1 MKILFA
7 VLFAVSFTIGYQAQ
21 ETSKPI
27 LPLPEP
33 SAEVAVTPLQ
43 QLEIEKQILL
53 IEKRQLELSIAQRNL
68 NEAEQMGSLL
78 LDRLY
83 MVHGLKREDYLFNQ
97 STSTPQ
103 GQPIPMRFVRKP
115 KPPDE
120 LKPKGKESGQ

>member
-1 MKILFA
+1 MKKLFA
-7 VLFAVSFTIGYQAQ
+7 LLFVIAFAVGYQAQ
-21 ETSKPI
+21 EASKQG
-27 LPLPEP
+27 PEL
-33 SAEVAVTPLQ
+33 SAEVTITPLQ

>member
-1 MKILFA
+1 MKKLFTLLFIGSFA
-7 VLFAVSFTIGYQAQ
+7 VGYHAQ
-21 ETSKPI
+21 ESSKPA
-27 LPLPEP
+27 LTPDLA
-33 SAEVAVTPLQ
+33 AEVTITSLQ

>member
-1 MKILFA
+1 MRKLFT
-7 VLFAVSFTIGYQAQ
+7 VLFILSFTIGYQAQ
-21 ETSKPI
+21 EANKPM
-27 LPLPEP
+27 PEP
-33 SAEVAVTPLQ
+33 PAEVTITPFQ

-97 STSTPQ
+97 STTNQQ
-103 GQPIPMRFVRKP
+103 GQPTPMRFVIKP
-115 KPPDE
+115 
-120 LKPKGKESGQ
+120 KPKGKESGQ